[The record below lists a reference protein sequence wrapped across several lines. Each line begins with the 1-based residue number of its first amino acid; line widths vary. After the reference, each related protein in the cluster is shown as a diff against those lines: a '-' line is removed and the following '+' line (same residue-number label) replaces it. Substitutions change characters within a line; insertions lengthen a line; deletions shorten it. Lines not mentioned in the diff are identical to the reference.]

1 MIQQTKRAVEQ
12 AKGFDGAID
21 PLNKGL
27 GEIARGVA
35 ANEIPAL
42 GWNLLNEDVSLPA
55 AVLFEEKLAN
65 NLKWMQQFLS
75 EYDARLAPHGKT
87 SMAPRLFARQL
98 AAGAWGITL
107 ATAHQT
113 CVAYA
118 HGVRRVL
125 MANQLVGK
133 QNIATIAKLLED
145 DTFEYFCLVD
155 SAENVAQLGTY
166 FQTGGRKLSVL
177 IEIGVNGGRTGVRNQ
192 QQLESLLT
200 SLNTWGQHISIA
212 GIELYEGVLDDEQA
226 IRDLLRRTV
235 SIAQH
240 LERTKRFGRTPF
252 LVSGAGSAWY
262 DVVAEEFAAAKF
274 GNRAEIVLRPGCY
287 LTQDV
292 GAYRIANQRIQT
304 QNPIAKRMQSALQPA
319 LQVWAYV
326 QSVPESRKAI
336 VGLGKR
342 DSAFDAGLPTPVLH
356 HRPGR
361 SRPMQAPAGWRL
373 TKMMDQHAYLE
384 IGEGDDI
391 RVGDMLGFDISHPCL
406 TFDKWRFLC
415 VIDEDYR
422 VIDVVQTFF

>member
-1 MIQQTKRAVEQ
+1 MIEQTRRAVEQ
-12 AKGFDGAID
+12 ATGFDGAIA

-27 GEIARGVA
+27 GEIACGIPA
-35 ANEIPAL
+35 SEIPAL

-65 NLKWMQQFLS
+65 NLNWMQQFLS

-87 SMAPRLFARQL
+87 SMSPKLFSRQL

-133 QNIATIAKLLED
+133 QNMATIAKLLED
-145 DTFEYFCLVD
+145 DAFEYFCLVD

-166 FQTGGRKLSVL
+166 FQTRGRKLNVL
-177 IEIGVNGGRTGVRNQ
+177 IEIGVVGGRTGVRNQ
-192 QQLESLLT
+192 EQLDSLLT
-200 SLNTWGQHISIA
+200 SIKTWGQHVSIA

-235 SIAQH
+235 SIAQD
-240 LERTKRFGRTPF
+240 LEKTKRFGRTPF
-252 LVSGAGSAWY
+252 LISGAGSAWY

-304 QNPIAKRMQSALQPA
+304 QNPIAKRMQSGLQPA

-342 DSAFDAGLPTPVLH
+342 DAAFDAGLPTPVLH

-361 SRPMQAPAGWRL
+361 SRPMHASAGWRL
-373 TKMMDQHAYLE
+373 TKIMDQHAYLE
-384 IGEGDDI
+384 IQEGDDI